1 MKTAKFRWI
10 TLIGLI
16 LTIVLTVAMGMRV
29 KSQDVSYKEV
39 EAKIVSAEKRRVKST
54 NQFEVV
60 VEYNGKKYDLKNVRS
75 EEFSRYQTYKGGYA
89 TVYFA
94 DDKMYS
100 NITGIKTDGVAY
112 YIYLGALFSTIALL
126 VLHIV
131 SVKNVVKEK
140 EKTKDML

>member
-10 TLIGLI
+10 TLIGLV
-16 LTIVLTVAMGMRV
+16 LTLVLTVSMGMRV

-39 EAKIVSAEKRRVKST
+39 EAKIVSADKRRVKST

-60 VEYNGKKYDLKNVRS
+60 VEYNGKKYELKNVRS
-75 EEFSRYQTYKGGYA
+75 EEFARYQTYKGGYA

-100 NITGIKTDGVAY
+100 NITGIKTDGIAY

-126 VLHIV
+126 VLHIA